1 MGLNVGVIG
10 AGSMGMNHIRILSK
24 MRDIKLVGV
33 TDINKDTLD
42 IVKSTYDVPVYCKI
56 NELIDIGLDAVIIAV
71 PTSLHRDIAMIAIEH
86 GIHLLIEKPI
96 AKNLFEAEEIINAS
110 NQKNVKLMIG
120 HIERFNPIIPAI
132 KDAISKEKI
141 ISIAITRVGPFPPR
155 VKDVGVIIDLGV
167 HDIDLIHFLT
177 DSEYMEI
184 NCYIFNN
191 FSKYE
196 DTAILTF
203 KMANGVVA
211 YITTNWITPFK
222 NRTIEIATTKKYIKG
237 DFITMQA
244 KEYSGFEQSDKSY
257 IVNGLNTKIGEPL
270 QKELEAFISSI
281 KNNTEPPVTGYDGFY
296 ALEIALKC
304 LENAGI
310 NTY

>member
-1 MGLNVGVIG
+1 MELNVGVIG
-10 AGSMGMNHIRILSK
+10 AGSMGMNHIRILSQL
-24 MRDIKLVGV
+24 RDVKLVGV
-33 TDINKDTLD
+33 ADINENALS
-42 IVKSTYDVPVYCKI
+42 IVKSTYNVPVYCKI
-56 NELIDIGLDAVIIAV
+56 NELLDAGLDAVVIAV

-110 NQKNVKLMIG
+110 NQKHVKLMIG

-132 KDAISKEKI
+132 RDAISKEKI
-141 ISIAITRVGPFPPR
+141 VSIAITRVGPFPPR

-184 NCYIFNN
+184 NCHIFNN

-211 YITTNWITPFK
+211 HITTNWITPFK
-222 NRTIEIATTKKYIKG
+222 SRTIEIATTKKYIEG
-237 DFITMQA
+237 NFITMQA
-244 KEYSGFEQSDKSY
+244 KEYSGFKQSNRSY
-257 IVNGLNTKIGEPL
+257 IVNSLNTKIGEPL
-270 QKELEAFISSI
+270 QNELEAFINSI
-281 KNNTEPPVTGYDGFY
+281 KNNTNPPITGCDGFY
-296 ALEIALKC
+296 ALKIALKC

-310 NTY
+310 NAY